1 MQQQRREIDQVSQEI
16 GKLQGQYDALAKG
29 QEKLTGDVGELSNM
43 VRSLVADSSH
53 RTQVLIQLDEKV
65 DKLND
70 VTTKMADV
78 GLRLDD
84 AKNHRQDQLF
94 LRRFRKASEFVG
106 RHASKAIVLAV
117 AGAIA
122 TWSLSNYPAIA
133 QAVVKII
140 GE

>member
-1 MQQQRREIDQVSQEI
+1 
-16 GKLQGQYDALAKG
+16 
-29 QEKLTGDVGELSNM
+29 
-43 VRSLVADSSH
+43 
-53 RTQVLIQLDEKV
+53 VLIQLDEKV

-70 VTTKMADV
+70 VKTKLADV
-78 GLRLDD
+78 GFRLDD

-94 LRRFRKASEFVG
+94 CGASARACEFVG